1 MAIDIQRAIHFVRG
15 KRVMLDEDLADL
27 YGVAT
32 KVLIQSVHRNI
43 GRFPDDFM
51 FRLTEQELRT
61 LRSQFVTAKSGD
73 PRGGRRNL
81 PYAFTEQGVAMLS
94 SVLRSRRAIEANIAI
109 MRAFVR
115 LRGLLVSNEELA
127 RQLAD
132 LEKKYDAN
140 FRTVFDAIRQLM
152 SAAIPPQRAI
162 GFRTRSGTTARRA
175 RP

>member
-1 MAIDIQRAIHFVRG
+1 
-15 KRVMLDEDLADL
+15 
-27 YGVAT
+27 
-32 KVLIQSVHRNI
+32 
-43 GRFPDDFM
+43 
-51 FRLTEQELRT
+51 
-61 LRSQFVTAKSGD
+61 
-73 PRGGRRNL
+73 
-81 PYAFTEQGVAMLS
+81 MLS